1 MQGDRVSLDQTAAIA
16 LLYRRL
22 GFGATASELSSAFTA
37 GYSATV
43 SNLLGGLGQ
52 PDQGGDAI
60 TPPSFAPI
68 PADRAQFRTNVAAR
82 QAYLQ
87 TLRMESRELVAWWVV
102 RMIATTNPANEK
114 LTLLLH
120 GHFPTAI
127 SKVHFPQF
135 MYQQN
140 ELMRRQG
147 SGNFTQL
154 TQAIAVDP
162 AMLIWLDASS
172 DKAQDPNENFARE
185 LLERFTMGIGNYTEN
200 DVRAAAYCFTGW
212 QLNLRTG
219 SFSISAL
226 DHSNTPQTFLG
237 HTGIN
242 SGTQVVDIATTTEA
256 SARYVPSAMWSHLAY
271 PVTTKASV
279 VSELAPAYAS
289 DLNMANLLR
298 SIVTHPEFLSPQAQ
312 AGLIKQ
318 PIEYV
323 VGALRALSVTAAE
336 VQARPAGVLEVLSQ
350 LGQVP
355 FNPPSVGG
363 WGQNSYWLSTS
374 AALVRWQFAQRL
386 SRLGDISMVADA
398 PRRSR
403 VDATGRL
410 LSIPSWSSTTAKAL
424 SGASSNPENLVTL
437 ALVSPEFVS
446 N

>member
-1 MQGDRVSLDQTAAIA
+1 MQGDRVSLDPTAAAA

-22 GFGATASELSSAFTA
+22 GFGATASELSSAVTA

-43 SNLLGGLGQ
+43 DSLLAGLGQ

-60 TPPSFAPI
+60 APPTFAPI

-87 TLRMESRELVAWWVV
+87 TLRTEARQLVEWWVV
-102 RMIATTNPANEK
+102 RMIASTNPANEK

-127 SKVHFPQF
+127 SKVHLAQF

-140 ELMRRQG
+140 ETMRRLG

-226 DHSNTPQTFLG
+226 DHSNAPQTFLG
-237 HTGIN
+237 HSGIN
-242 SGTQVVDIATTTEA
+242 SGTQVVDIATTTPA
-256 SARYVPSAMWSHLAY
+256 SFRYVPSAMWSHLAY

-289 DLNMANLLR
+289 DLNLANLLR
-298 SIVTHPEFLSPQAQ
+298 SIVTHPEFVSPPAH

-386 SRLGDISMVADA
+386 SRLGDISIVSDA

-403 VDATGRL
+403 VDAAGKL
-410 LSIPSWSSTTAKAL
+410 LSIPSWSSTTAKGL

-437 ALVSPEFVS
+437 ALVSPEYVS

>member
-1 MQGDRVSLDQTAAIA
+1 VSLDQTSAIA
-16 LLYRRL
+16 LLYRRI
-22 GFGATASELSSAFTA
+22 GFGATAQELSSAVTA

-43 SNLLGGLGQ
+43 TSLLGGLGQ
-52 PDQGGDAI
+52 PDTGADAI
-60 TPPSFAPI
+60 VPPTFSPI
-68 PADRAQFRTNVAAR
+68 PSDLRQLRTDIAAR
-82 QAYLQ
+82 QAYFE
-87 TLRMESRELVAWWVV
+87 TLRMEGRELITWWLARMVAS
-102 RMIATTNPANEK
+102 TNPTQEK

-127 SKVHFPQF
+127 SKVHYAQF

-140 ELMRRQG
+140 QLMRTQG

-154 TQAIAVDP
+154 TQAIAVGP

-200 DVRAAAYCFTGW
+200 DVRAAAYCFSGW

-219 SFSISAL
+219 AFSISAL
-226 DHSNTPQTFLG
+226 DHSNAPQTFLG
-237 HTGIN
+237 YPGIN
-242 SGTQVVDIATTTEA
+242 SGTQVIDIATNTEA

-271 PVTTKASV
+271 PVTPNDAV
-279 VSELAPAYAS
+279 VSDLAPSYAS
-289 DLNMANLLR
+289 DHDVGNLLR
-298 SIVTHPEFLSPQAQ
+298 SIVTNPEFATPTTQ

-323 VGALRALSVTAAE
+323 VGVLRTLSVTAAKI
-336 VQARPAGVLEVLSQ
+336 QSRPAGVIDVLAD

-355 FNPPSVGG
+355 FDPPSVGG
-363 WGQNSYWLSTS
+363 WGQNGYWLSTA
-374 AALVRWQFAQRL
+374 AALSRWQFARRL
-386 SRLGDISMVADA
+386 SQVGDISLVADA

-403 VDATGRL
+403 VAAAGQL
-410 LSIPSWSSTTAKAL
+410 LSIPTWSSTTAKAL
-424 SGASSNPENLVTL
+424 SSAASNPENLVTL